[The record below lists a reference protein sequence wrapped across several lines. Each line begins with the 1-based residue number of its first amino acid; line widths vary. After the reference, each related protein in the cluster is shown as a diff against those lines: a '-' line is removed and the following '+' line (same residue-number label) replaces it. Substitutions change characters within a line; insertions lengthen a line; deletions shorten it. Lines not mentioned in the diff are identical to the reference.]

1 MRIIKTN
8 LNYKIPAWVS
18 TCPDCES
25 EFEFTLKDTQIHFTI
40 GTTANL
46 DSYSDKE
53 YWIQCPVCG
62 RWMHVLINRN

>member
-1 MRIIKTN
+1 MKIIKKN
-8 LNYKIPAWVS
+8 KNYKIPAWVTS
-18 TCPDCES
+18 CRDCES

-40 GTTANL
+40 GN
-46 DSYSDKE
+46 SYSNKE